1 MSNLTLRYCNI
12 ALVAV
17 ALLAY
22 FTVPAAIPIILLA
35 CLAVGCA
42 MVFLG
47 RSIAPAVSEAP
58 TDIRDQ
64 KDFDYSFLRG
74 FTSEIN
80 KQIEIVDS
88 DLKQLQ
94 SILCDATG
102 SLSSTVMNV
111 ESDTGSQREALELLI
126 NELMDATSLENKATR
141 EEESSIRRY
150 SSLADQAVTDLLAQ
164 LQKVRDS
171 SAPLSDSFQHMS
183 TDFSEILVYLSDM
196 TEINSQTNLLA
207 LNAAIEAA
215 RAGEAGR
222 GFSVVADEVRSL
234 SVKTDEFNNR
244 IRTKIQSTQDKLNLS
259 AQYLES
265 ATSVDLDESI
275 AAKDAMTTLSEELSG
290 MHGMVLN
297 QSDHIETLSHRI
309 QQLVMEGILSLQ
321 FEDIARQLIEHI
333 NDRVAII
340 NTFVEGLMEGYL
352 EFSSTHTEEIRNDL
366 KQALEARLDA
376 AKQELQG
383 LSKAVQQT
391 NMQQGDVDLF

>member
-150 SSLADQAVTDLLAQ
+150 SSLA
-164 LQKVRDS
+164 
-171 SAPLSDSFQHMS
+171 
-183 TDFSEILVYLSDM
+183 
-196 TEINSQTNLLA
+196 
-207 LNAAIEAA
+207 
-215 RAGEAGR
+215 
-222 GFSVVADEVRSL
+222 
-234 SVKTDEFNNR
+234 
-244 IRTKIQSTQDKLNLS
+244 
-259 AQYLES
+259 
-265 ATSVDLDESI
+265 VDLDESI